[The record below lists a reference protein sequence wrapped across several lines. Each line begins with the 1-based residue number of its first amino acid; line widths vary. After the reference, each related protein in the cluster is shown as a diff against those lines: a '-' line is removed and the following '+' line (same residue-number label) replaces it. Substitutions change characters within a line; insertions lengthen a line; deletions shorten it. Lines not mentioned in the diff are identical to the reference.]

1 MDSRPRDAESGD
13 AVGLALPLQGPRLLD
28 SAHCI
33 ECFIHNRVK
42 IARDE
47 GARRRLLELL
57 RKAVYRTEL
66 FVEGY
71 RIATGGADLYRES
84 RARLNEAVLRIVKR
98 VYEECRDV
106 EQWLTALAAANMVDV
121 NMPWHRFSTEMLL
134 SELSRLSMRV
144 RVPREVVRLVEGSR
158 SIALL
163 LDNAGEAVVDI
174 AFAIYA
180 AESGRRI
187 YLVAR
192 SEPYEVDVTVEEAQE
207 LLERVAEALG
217 IDVGYGVRIVET
229 GSSYPAPAYPHVG
242 NECIEVLKRVDVVI
256 SKGIANAEAIIEY
269 GALDSSR
276 VVLVLR
282 AKCPPIAKLF
292 GVEMGSPIVAAGCPR
307 PF

>member
-1 MDSRPRDAESGD
+1 V
-13 AVGLALPLQGPRLLD
+13 VGLALPLRGPRLLD
-28 SAHCI
+28 STHCI

-42 IARDE
+42 IARDDE
-47 GARRRLLELL
+47 ARRRLLELL
-57 RKAVYRTEL
+57 RREMYRTEL

-71 RIATGGADLYRES
+71 RIATGGIDLYRES
-84 RARLNEAVLRIVKR
+84 RARLNEAVLRVVKR

-106 EQWLTALAAANMVDV
+106 ERWLTVLAAANMVDV

-134 SELSRLSMRV
+134 SELSRLSMSV
-144 RVPREVVRLVEGSR
+144 RVPREAVRLVEGSR

-180 AESGRRI
+180 AQSGRRI

-192 SEPYEVDVTVEEAQE
+192 SEPYEVDVTINEVRE
-207 LLERVAEALG
+207 LLERVAEVLG
-217 IDVGYGVRIVET
+217 IGVGSEVRTVGT
-229 GSSYPAPAYPHVG
+229 GSSYPAPAYPHVDE
-242 NECIEVLKRVDVVI
+242 ECIEVLKRVDVVI

-269 GALDSSR
+269 GSLEPSKTI
-276 VVLVLR
+276 LLLR

-292 GVEMGSPIVAAGCPR
+292 GVEMGSPIVSIGYPR
-307 PF
+307 TL